1 MQKIRVS
8 TNRREQMVDI
18 TDQVQRSV
26 EESQLSSGL
35 CVLYCP
41 HTTAAIT
48 VNEGA
53 DPDVASDIISG
64 LGRLIPSSWDFA
76 HHEGNSDAHMKAS
89 LVGPTQVLIVEN
101 GRPVLGTWQ
110 RIFFCE
116 FDGPRDRSVYVKMM
130 NSGSG
135 AS

>member
-1 MQKIRVS
+1 MRKFSVS
-8 TNRREQMVDI
+8 TSRREQMVDI
-18 TDQVQRSV
+18 TGQVQQSV
-26 EESQLSSGL
+26 VESRLSSGV

-64 LGRLIPSSWDFA
+64 LGRLIPRSWDFA

-89 LVGPTQVLIVEN
+89 LIGPTQVLIVED
-101 GRPVLGTWQ
+101 GKPLLGTWQ
-110 RIFFCE
+110 KVFFCE
-116 FDGPRDRSVYVKMM
+116 FDGPRDRFVYVKMI
-130 NSGSG
+130 NSETG
-135 AS
+135 AL

>member
-1 MQKIRVS
+1 MNKFRVS
-8 TNRREQMVDI
+8 TSRREQMVDI
-18 TDQVQRSV
+18 TSQVQRAV
-26 EESQLSSGL
+26 EELRFSSGL

-64 LGRLIPSSWDFA
+64 LGRLVPRSWDFA

-89 LVGPTQVLIVEN
+89 LVGPTQILIVEN
-101 GRPVLGTWQ
+101 TKPVLGTWQ
-110 RIFFCE
+110 RVFFCE
-116 FDGPRDRSVYVKMM
+116 FDGPRDRSVYVSMM
-130 NSGSG
+130 NNETG